1 MDEPQWKEHLTEVEK
16 YCRYTENNLA
26 GISRV
31 LATLKAWEPPKPKPT
46 LPRVHVLFWP
56 TVTMPDG
63 KVRHMTM
70 PEIYA
75 TMEKFRGVTNSCYIA
90 KGVAQAADFYR
101 TLIDANTTGVA
112 VGAWVVAAQL
122 MQHDGA
128 AWNNAVMMQALGM
141 LVEQVHKVTGGRVYI
156 DCETSIES
164 VRDGSAECDF
174 DALSGYI
181 SEWPRVPIGWY
192 PTIAQKPRDAD
203 WLAAIRNGSQAT
215 DALIN
220 HVEFNRPSEV
230 GTAATIAETES
241 LHDIVG
247 VAPTPHLLVYSL
259 WAGQLATGLELAG
272 ASNPGGSPVIVLAS
286 HGLIDECAAE
296 LTEAYGVK

>member
-1 MDEPQWKEHLTEVEK
+1 MDEPQWKTELEVARTAVKSAQSYLNGIDE
-16 YCRYTENNLA
+16 CLFRALA
-26 GISRV
+26 
-31 LATLKAWEPPKPKPT
+31 WQPPKPKP
-46 LPRVHVLFWP
+46 PIHVLFWP
-56 TVTMPDG
+56 TVTTASG
-63 KVRHMTM
+63 VRNMDI
-70 PEIYA
+70 PEVIA
-75 TMEKFRGVTNSCYIA
+75 TMEKFHGVTNSCYIA
-90 KGVAQAADFYR
+90 KGVGEAAAFYR
-101 TLIDANTTGVA
+101 TLMVENTTGVT
-112 VGAWVVAAQL
+112 VGAWVVASQI
-122 MQHDGA
+122 MQHNGN
-128 AWNNAVMMQALGM
+128 AWNDAVMMRVLGM

-203 WLAAIRNGSQAT
+203 WLAAIRKGSQAT
-215 DALIN
+215 DAFVN

-296 LTEAYGVK
+296 LKDVYGVKQED

>member
-31 LATLKAWEPPKPKPT
+31 LATLKAWQPPKPKPT
-46 LPRVHVLFWP
+46 IHVLFWP
-56 TVTMPDG
+56 TVTDLDG
-63 KVRHMTM
+63 TVCDMTM
-70 PEIYA
+70 PEVVA
-75 TMEKFRGVTNSCYIA
+75 TMKKFHGVTNSCYIA

-101 TLIDANTTGVA
+101 TLIGANTTGVT

-128 AWNNAVMMQALGM
+128 AWNDAVMMRVLGM
-141 LVEQVHKVTGGRVYI
+141 LVEQAHKVTGGRVYI

-259 WAGQLATGLELAG
+259 WAGKHAKGLKWAWDN
-272 ASNPGGSPVIVLAS
+272 NPCGEPIMVLAS